1 LKNDN
6 TEAIK
11 IWNIDKELDF
21 SYNGED
27 DDYTHLA
34 EKKKSKSDTLYTCQL
49 SLKRKSNKV

>member
-34 EKKKSKSDTLYTCQL
+34 EKKKVRVTLYTL
-49 SLKRKSNKV
+49 VS